1 MSKESLGLLIRKLRK
16 EKGFSYRGLESEM
29 KILAIK
35 LCMDESGDGVM
46 DDFLQQY
53 ESLDKK
59 GKSENLN
66 KIYESLD
73 KKDKN
78 AISYV
83 NIVHLENGR
92 IETKRDVLVLLA
104 KSLDYN
110 EDALLAEGD
119 KLGSDVEEIIN
130 KKSDVVPAF
139 LRSTKHL
146 TNEDW
151 DELSKVVQ
159 KMNKKND

>member
-1 MSKESLGLLIRKLRK
+1 MFKKNKMSKESLGLLIRKLRK

-59 GKSENLN
+59 
-66 KIYESLD
+66 
-73 KKDKN
+73 DKN

-83 NIVHLENGR
+83 NIVHLENGK
-92 IETKRDVLVLLA
+92 IETKREVVILLA
-104 KSLDYN
+104 EALDYSV
-110 EDALLAEGD
+110 DALLAE
-119 KLGSDVEEIIN
+119 SEQVVNDVAEVI
-130 KKSDVVPAF
+130 KGKPDVVPDF
-139 LRSTKHL
+139 LRSAKNL
-146 TNEDW
+146 SREDW
-151 DELSKVVQ
+151 DELSKIV
-159 KMNKKND
+159 KKWNKK

>member
-16 EKGFSYRGLESEM
+16 NKGLSYRSLAKKM
-29 KILAIK
+29 KELN
-35 LCMDESGDGVM
+35 
-46 DDFLQQY
+46 
-53 ESLDKK
+53 
-59 GKSENLN
+59 ENT
-66 KIYESLD
+66 
-73 KKDKN
+73 

-139 LRSTKHL
+139 LRSTKNL

-151 DELSKVVQ
+151 DELSRVVQ